1 MERAPFYGKGSPPSG
16 RGIYG
21 LREGGELGA
30 RAHDGGGIAIRH
42 PSAALKPR
50 LLGLFGRA
58 DARWI
63 AEAGRAVTIWVPVFV
78 LAADRAA
85 SPATSLL
92 VASIISTVWFLTI
105 RSAFGAV
112 PFTLGPAVPTSVGTL
127 TGLVVVS
134 ALHFWIPLPGVRLS
148 VSTLALMAI
157 SVFALATC
165 WEAVWRRQIAAKR
178 RVLVIGT
185 SSWARDV
192 AETADHAP
200 NAPYRVVGIVD
211 DTPGRAD
218 GPVPVLGPVADLTE
232 IVEAQ
237 HPDLIVLADGDSSG
251 RALDSLLDVASSGFK
266 VVGVTHFFEHAFGW
280 VPLRHLTPSWFMSIL
295 HLHQRTYSRFA
306 KRTLDVIGASIGM
319 ILAAPIVP
327 VIMLLV
333 RRTPGRIIYRQTRVG
348 EGGKLFTMYKFRT
361 MAEDAEEPG
370 RPVFAEENDPRV
382 TRFGRAL
389 RKTHLDELPQLWNVL
404 KGEMSIVGP
413 RPERPEFVRML
424 ENTVPFLAR
433 RLLIKPGITGW
444 AQLRCDYASDS
455 ESAADRLSYDL
466 WYLRHRNLTV
476 DLAICA
482 KTFSAL
488 LFHPGR

>member
-1 MERAPFYGKGSPPSG
+1 M
-16 RGIYG
+16 
-21 LREGGELGA
+21 
-30 RAHDGGGIAIRH
+30 
-42 PSAALKPR
+42 
-50 LLGLFGRA
+50 
-58 DARWI
+58 
-63 AEAGRAVTIWVPVFV
+63 
-78 LAADRAA
+78 
-85 SPATSLL
+85 
-92 VASIISTVWFLTI
+92 
-105 RSAFGAV
+105 
-112 PFTLGPAVPTSVGTL
+112 
-127 TGLVVVS
+127 
-134 ALHFWIPLPGVRLS
+134 
-148 VSTLALMAI
+148 
-157 SVFALATC
+157 
-165 WEAVWRRQIAAKR
+165 
-178 RVLVIGT
+178 
-185 SSWARDV
+185 
-192 AETADHAP
+192 
-200 NAPYRVVGIVD
+200 
-211 DTPGRAD
+211 
-218 GPVPVLGPVADLTE
+218 
-232 IVEAQ
+232 
-237 HPDLIVLADGDSSG
+237 SSG
-251 RALDSLLDVASSGFK
+251 RALDSLLDVASSGFR
-266 VVGVTHFFEHAFGW
+266 VVGVTHFFEHVFGW

-295 HLHQRTYSRFA
+295 HLHQRTYGRFA
-306 KRTLDVIGASIGM
+306 KRSLDVIGASIG
-319 ILAAPIVP
+319 IVLAAPIVP

-413 RPERPEFVRML
+413 RPERPEFVRVL

>member
-1 MERAPFYGKGSPPSG
+1 
-16 RGIYG
+16 
-21 LREGGELGA
+21 LGV
-30 RAHDGGGIAIRH
+30 RLHGGGGIAVRSPSSPLAPQISGLIR
-42 PSAALKPR
+42 
-50 LLGLFGRA
+50 RA

-63 AEAGRAVTIWVPVFV
+63 AEAGRAITIWVPVFV
-78 LAADRAA
+78 LAADRI
-85 SPATSLL
+85 SSFGTSLL
-92 VASIISTVWFLTI
+92 VASILSTVWFLTI

-127 TGLVVVS
+127 TGLVVIS
-134 ALHFWIPLPGVRLS
+134 ALYFWMPLPGVGLS

-157 SVFALATC
+157 SVFALATS

-185 SSWARDV
+185 SSWARDI
-192 AETADHAP
+192 AETADHVP
-200 NAPYRVVGIVD
+200 DAPYRVVGIVD
-211 DTPGRAD
+211 DMARTAD
-218 GPVPVLGPVADLTE
+218 GPLPVLGPVADLSE

-237 HPDLIVLADGDSSG
+237 RPDLIVLADGDSSG
-251 RALDSLLDVASSGFK
+251 RALESLLDVASSGFK
-266 VVGVTHFFEHAFGW
+266 VVGVTHFFEHVFGW

-295 HLHQRTYSRFA
+295 HLHQRTYSRLA
-306 KRTLDVIGASIGM
+306 KRTLDVIGASIG
-319 ILAAPIVP
+319 IVLAATIVP
-327 VIMLLV
+327 IIVLLV

-370 RPVFAEENDPRV
+370 TPVFAEENDPRV
-382 TRFGRAL
+382 TRFGRVL
-389 RKTHLDELPQLWNVL
+389 RQTHLDELPQLWNVL

>member
-1 MERAPFYGKGSPPSG
+1 V
-16 RGIYG
+16 
-21 LREGGELGA
+21 REEAELGA
-30 RAHDGGGIAIRH
+30 RLHDGGGIAVRR
-42 PSAALKPR
+42 PAAGLSPQLSR
-50 LLGLFGRA
+50 LVGRA

-63 AEAGRAVTIWVPVFV
+63 AEAGRAVTIWVPVYV
-78 LAADRAA
+78 LAASRISSVAA
-85 SPATSLL
+85 SLF
-92 VASIISTVWFLTI
+92 VASIVSAVWFLAI

-127 TGLVVVS
+127 TGLVVIS
-134 ALHFWIPLPGVRLS
+134 ALTLWIPLPGVRLS
-148 VSTLALMAI
+148 VSTLAVMAV

-165 WEAVWRRQIAAKR
+165 WEAVWRRQIAAKC
-178 RVLVIGT
+178 RVLVIGR
-185 SSWARDV
+185 SSWARDI
-192 AETADHAP
+192 AETADHASD
-200 NAPYRVVGIVD
+200 APYRVVGFVD
-211 DTPGRAD
+211 DTARDAD

-232 IVEAQ
+232 IVQAQ

-266 VVGVTHFFEHAFGW
+266 VVGVTHFFEHVFGW
-280 VPLRHLTPSWFMSIL
+280 VPLRYLTPSWFMSIL

-306 KRTLDVIGASIGM
+306 KRSLDVIGASIGM
-319 ILAAPIVP
+319 LLAAPIVP
-327 VIMLLV
+327 VIVLLV

-348 EGGKLFTMYKFRT
+348 QGGKLFTMFKFRT

-382 TRFGRAL
+382 TRFGRTL

-482 KTFSAL
+482 KTLSAL